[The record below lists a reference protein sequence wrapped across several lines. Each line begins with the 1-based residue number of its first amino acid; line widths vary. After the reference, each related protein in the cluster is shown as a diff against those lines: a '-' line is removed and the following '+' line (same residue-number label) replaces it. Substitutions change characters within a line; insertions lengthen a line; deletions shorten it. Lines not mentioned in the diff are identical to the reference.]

1 MNNKTINRNGIWT
14 RTLSKMRA
22 YCSCFIILAHLA
34 HLIRVLFCVWCVKCA
49 KYLAFDIFE
58 KADENALSSLINK
71 LGNNPPKKN
80 KKKLGDHQ
88 RCMRDYF
95 RLGFWQKSLNP
106 RYPWVLP
113 NVDGGPVFYEIAS
126 TLNDDVFDTI
136 DSLPNWRG
144 KFGQVFAE
152 PILSNFVLCP

>member
-34 HLIRVLFCVWCVKCA
+34 YLIRVPFCVWCVKCA

-144 KFGQVFAE
+144 KFGQVFAD

>member
-1 MNNKTINRNGIWT
+1 MAFGPVHSQKWE
-14 RTLSKMRA
+14 RTVA
-22 YCSCFIILAHLA
+22 CFIILAHLA
-34 HLIRVLFCVWCVKCA
+34 HLIRVPFCVWCVKCA

-58 KADENALSSLINK
+58 RADENALSSLINK
-71 LGNNPPKKN
+71 LADNPPKK

-88 RCMRDYF
+88 RCMRDCF

-113 NVDGGPVFYEIAS
+113 NVDGGPVSYEIAS
-126 TLNDDVFDTI
+126 TLNNDVFDTI

>member
-1 MNNKTINRNGIWT
+1 MAFGPVHSQKWE
-14 RTLSKMRA
+14 RTVA
-22 YCSCFIILAHLA
+22 CFIILAHLA
-34 HLIRVLFCVWCVKCA
+34 HLIRVPFCVWCVKCA

-58 KADENALSSLINK
+58 RADKNALSSLINK
-71 LGNNPPKKN
+71 LGDNPPKKT
-80 KKKLGDHQ
+80 KKLGDHQ

-95 RLGFWQKSLNP
+95 RLGFWKKSLNP

-113 NVDGGPVFYEIAS
+113 NVDGGPVSYEIAS